1 MALVEMVMP
10 KMGESVMEGTILQW
24 LKAVGEE
31 IEEDEPVLEVA
42 TDKVDTEVPATH
54 AGVLKEILA
63 QEGDVVQVGQP
74 IAIISTDGDAPE
86 ATPAAQPETAP
97 ATVAAIEQTIT
108 EAQTVT
114 SSANGS
120 TANGNNGAQKLNT
133 PVSGRFYSPLVLNIA
148 KTEGIPMQELEYVP
162 GTGVDNR
169 VTKKDI
175 LAYVAQRQ
183 SGNVATQTTVAP
195 APAVVAT
202 PAPQKT
208 TAAPAA
214 KTSTPAPVSY
224 SGAHD
229 IVEMD
234 RMRKMIAQRMVDSKR
249 ISPHVTTFVEA
260 DVTNI
265 VMWRNKI
272 KKDFQQRYGEKI
284 TFTPIFIEAIA
295 KTLRDFPMV
304 NSSVEGD
311 NIIVKKDINV
321 GMATALPSGNLIVP
335 VIKNA
340 DQMNL
345 LGLAKKVNDLAN
357 RARANKL
364 TPDELSGGTYTMSN
378 IGGFGNE
385 MGTPILMQPQV
396 GILAIGAIKKKPVV
410 IETPQ
415 GDVIGIRHMMFMSH
429 SYDHRI
435 VDGALG
441 GGFVRRVADYLEAFN
456 LDTDI

>member
-175 LAYVAQRQ
+175 
-183 SGNVATQTTVAP
+183 
-195 APAVVAT
+195 
-202 PAPQKT
+202 
-208 TAAPAA
+208 
-214 KTSTPAPVSY
+214 
-224 SGAHD
+224 
-229 IVEMD
+229 
-234 RMRKMIAQRMVDSKR
+234 
-249 ISPHVTTFVEA
+249 
-260 DVTNI
+260 
-265 VMWRNKI
+265 
-272 KKDFQQRYGEKI
+272 
-284 TFTPIFIEAIA
+284 
-295 KTLRDFPMV
+295 
-304 NSSVEGD
+304 
-311 NIIVKKDINV
+311 
-321 GMATALPSGNLIVP
+321 
-335 VIKNA
+335 
-340 DQMNL
+340 
-345 LGLAKKVNDLAN
+345 
-357 RARANKL
+357 
-364 TPDELSGGTYTMSN
+364 
-378 IGGFGNE
+378 
-385 MGTPILMQPQV
+385 
-396 GILAIGAIKKKPVV
+396 
-410 IETPQ
+410 
-415 GDVIGIRHMMFMSH
+415 
-429 SYDHRI
+429 
-435 VDGALG
+435 
-441 GGFVRRVADYLEAFN
+441 
-456 LDTDI
+456 